1 MVYLAPIHQGGHVT
15 VLAPVNTI
23 HTYNITDHVAY
34 KHEDQ
39 PVVVKHFEVEESPTR
54 PELFIATVTTECEK
68 SLIYWSMDYSRW
80 PSAVQRLFSDH
91 TRQRHKRA

>member
-1 MVYLAPIHQGGHVT
+1 MSA
-15 VLAPVNTI
+15 LAPVNTI

-54 PELFIATVTTECEK
+54 PEVFIATVTTECEQ
-68 SLIYWSMDYSRW
+68 SLFYGSMNYSRW

-91 TRQRHKRA
+91 TRQRDKRA

>member
-1 MVYLAPIHQGGHVT
+1 MTA
-15 VLAPVNTI
+15 LAPVNTI
-23 HTYNITDHVAY
+23 HTYNTTDHVAY

-54 PELFIATVTTECEK
+54 PEVFIATVTTECEQ

-91 TRQRHKRA
+91 TRQRDKRA